1 MTSQSFEYGI
11 GGLIGIAPPQ
21 SNPTVEPEMAVLM
34 PPDVAVL
41 TTRLRGDLTDA
52 RQRFA
57 DYLLNLDESL
67 KGYGALKLGA
77 LGFACTATT
86 YLVGTDAVTQEFSR
100 LSERYGYPIISSAD
114 AIRDAL
120 LDLGASR
127 IALFGPYP
135 DWLQQE
141 AFAYWEKSP
150 FEIVA
155 RGGVGLGTSNTLGI
169 YDLTAARIV
178 EAVSAMSC
186 AQADAIVLTGTG
198 APTLRAVPI
207 LERTFGKPV
216 LTSNACLAWALL
228 RQIGHAAARNWSATS
243 GVPIDGLPERLTQR

>member
-1 MTSQSFEYGI
+1 MTSQSFEYGS

-21 SNPTVEPEMAVLM
+21 SNPTVEPEMMTLM

-52 RQRFA
+52 RQRFS
-57 DYLLNLDESL
+57 DYLLNLNESM

-86 YLVGTDAVTQEFSR
+86 YLVGNDVVAREFSR
-100 LSERYGYPIISSAD
+100 LSERYGYPIISSAE

-120 LDLGASR
+120 LDIGASR
-127 IALFGPYP
+127 IALFSPYP

-155 RGGVGLGTSNTLGI
+155 RGSAGLGASNTLGI
-169 YDLTAARIV
+169 YDLTTARIA
-178 EAVSAMSC
+178 EAVGAMPC
-186 AQADAIVLTGTG
+186 GQADAIVLTGTG

-228 RQIGHAAARNWSATS
+228 RKIDHAAAKSWSATS
-243 GVPIDGLPERLTQR
+243 GVPIDGLSERLTRR